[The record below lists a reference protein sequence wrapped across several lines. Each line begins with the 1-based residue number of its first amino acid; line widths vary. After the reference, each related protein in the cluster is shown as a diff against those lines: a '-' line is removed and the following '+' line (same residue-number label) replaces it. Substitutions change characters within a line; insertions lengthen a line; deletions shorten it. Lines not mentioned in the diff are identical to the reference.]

1 MRAALRELRTGTGP
15 LPAAARRAVRVTLAA
30 GLGFYVFLYGFD
42 RPVEATYALFAA
54 VALAGL
60 SRIPGSGRERALVV
74 ARVLPAA
81 CALVALGT
89 WLSVRTWAAVAGMLV
104 IGFCVAFS
112 SAAGPRLAGAA
123 PGLQLLYILPCF
135 PPYAPD
141 TFGQRLTGTVA
152 GILLLILAEAT
163 VLPDP
168 AVPRYQD
175 LAAAAADE
183 AARCA
188 EVLERPPH
196 TLPAAETARASE
208 RSQALRPSHVD
219 EAQRPAGPG
228 VRERALAHTG
238 LAARTLLARLRSLP
252 PPEPDPSDGTAGR
265 DLVRA
270 VRESAAGT
278 AVLLRGGTPPATD
291 SSRLRDLQVSL
302 ARTPVS
308 GPGPGL
314 RNAALVELA
323 DAALV
328 LRGAAGI
335 AVRGRA
341 GAVDAV
347 GPGAGA
353 AAGPADRFWYAGEG
367 PVRLWWHRLA
377 GNSGP
382 RSVHFQNAVRIGVA
396 LAVARTVA
404 GVDSLPHGFW
414 AMLAVLSLTRT
425 NAVQTRAT
433 VRLALIGTLVGAVA
447 AGGVLALA
455 GEASTVYAIVLP
467 PLMLFAFCVGPVRGV
482 GWAQAMFTLV
492 VAMAFAQLSP
502 TTWELAEVRF
512 LDVLIGSAIGMV
524 CGLLAWPRGAHDE
537 LGRAVAELL
546 HAAADDVQAATAA
559 FGRPREVEPDQR
571 VRHALAMA
579 ESAYAQYQ
587 TERARP
593 ATAPGEDWQAAVMT
607 GHHVLWGGRRPPG
620 TPPGPR
626 EEAVVR
632 EYGARVAAGLRRAA
646 AAADPVHAAGPE
658 EAVDPGRAGP
668 EQALEPTDPGPV
680 GPGARRPGPEGAP
693 PVFYTAMGWLDALT
707 ADLALL
713 DRGAVPPATGG
724 AVATV

>member
-1 MRAALRELRTGTGP
+1 MRAALSELRTGTGP

-30 GLGFYVFLYGFD
+30 GLGFYAFLYGLD

-60 SRIPGSGRERALVV
+60 SRIPGSGRMRAGVV

-81 CALVALGT
+81 CALVVLGT

-123 PGLQLLYILPCF
+123 PGLQLLYILPSF

-141 TFGQRLTGTVA
+141 TLGQRLTGTVV
-152 GILLLILAEAT
+152 GVLLLILAEAT

-168 AVPRYQD
+168 AVPGYRD
-175 LAAAAADE
+175 LAAAAAAE

-188 EVLERPPH
+188 AVLEQPPH
-196 TLPAAETARASE
+196 TLPAAETARAAE
-208 RSQALRPSHVD
+208 RAQALRPSRVE

-252 PPEPDPSDGTAGR
+252 PPEPGPDTGAAGR
-265 DLVRA
+265 DLVAA

-278 AVLLRGGTPPATD
+278 AGLLGAGNPPATD
-291 SSRLRDLQVSL
+291 STRLRNLHVSL
-302 ARTPVS
+302 ARTPVT
-308 GPGPGL
+308 GPGPGF

-341 GAVDAV
+341 GAADAQ
-347 GPGAGA
+347 GPGVEP
-353 AAGPADRFWYAGEG
+353 AAGPADRFWYAQEG
-367 PVRLWWHRLA
+367 PVRLWWYRLA
-377 GNSGP
+377 GNTGP

-396 LAVARTVA
+396 LAVARAVA

-492 VAMAFAQLSP
+492 VAMAFAQLAP
-502 TTWELAEVRF
+502 VTWQLAEVRF
-512 LDVLIGSAIGMV
+512 LDVLVGSAIGMV

-559 FGRPREVEPDQR
+559 FGRAREVGPDQR

-587 TERARP
+587 TERQHPA
-593 ATAPGEDWQAAVMT
+593 ATAPGEDRQAAMMT

-632 EYGARVAAGLRRAA
+632 EYGAWVAAGLRRAA
-646 AAADPVHAAGPE
+646 AAADPVHTAGS
-658 EAVDPGRAGP
+658 
-668 EQALEPTDPGPV
+668 TDPGPA
-680 GPGARRPGPEGAP
+680 GPAPRRPGPEGAP
-693 PVFYTAMGWLDALT
+693 PVFYTAMAWLDSLT

-713 DRGAVPPATGG
+713 DRGAAAGVGTEAGPMASG
-724 AVATV
+724 AA